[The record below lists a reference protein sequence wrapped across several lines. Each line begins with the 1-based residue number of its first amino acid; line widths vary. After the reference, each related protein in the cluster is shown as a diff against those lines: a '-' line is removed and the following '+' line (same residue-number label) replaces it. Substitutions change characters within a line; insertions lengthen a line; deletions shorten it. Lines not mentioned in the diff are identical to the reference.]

1 MKKITKI
8 LFFVG
13 MLITVI
19 LMVLIL
25 QKHWLLEKDVLDLKQ
40 VQAQIPIETVELIN
54 NQTKILQK
62 YENLYNENNDLIGW
76 IKIDGTNINYPVM
89 YTPSNKNFYL
99 HKNWEKQESKMG
111 LPYLDERCNIENS
124 DNLIIYAHNVKG
136 DKMFGGLKKYK
147 NEEHYKNHKLI
158 KFDTLYEE
166 QQYEIIS
173 VFITKVFYNNENADE
188 DFLYY
193 NYLNFENIE
202 TYNDF
207 IENIKQKSFY
217 NTEVLSNYGDKFITL
232 STCDYTY
239 ENARLVVV
247 AVKLNNNE

>member
-8 LFFVG
+8 LFFIGILVT
-13 MLITVI
+13 LI
-19 LMVLIL
+19 LMLLIV

-40 VQAQIPIETVELIN
+40 VQAQIPIEAVELIN

-62 YENLYNENNDLIGW
+62 YESLYNENNDLIGW
-76 IKIDGTNINYPVM
+76 VQIDGTNVNYPVM

-99 HKNWEKQESKMG
+99 HKNWKKQESKIG

-147 NEEHYKNHKLI
+147 NEEYYKNHKLI

-173 VFITKVFYNNENADE
+173 VFITKVFYNNENVDE

-193 NYLNFENIE
+193 NYLNFDNIDI
-202 TYNDF
+202 YNDF

-217 NTEVLSNYGDKFITL
+217 NTDITSNYGDKFITL

-247 AVKLNNNE
+247 AVKLN

>member
-8 LFFVG
+8 LFFIGILVT
-13 MLITVI
+13 LI
-19 LMVLIL
+19 LMLLIV

-40 VQAQIPIETVELIN
+40 VQAQIPIESVELIN

-62 YENLYNENNDLIGW
+62 YESLYNENNDLIGW
-76 IKIDGTNINYPVM
+76 IQIDGTNVNYPVM

-99 HKNWEKQESKMG
+99 HKNWKKQESKIG

-147 NEEHYKNHKLI
+147 NEEYYKNHKLI

-173 VFITKVFYNNENADE
+173 VFITKVFYNNENVDE

-193 NYLNFENIE
+193 NYLNFDNIDI
-202 TYNDF
+202 YNDF

-217 NTEVLSNYGDKFITL
+217 NTDITSNYGDKFITL

-247 AVKLNNNE
+247 AVKLN

>member
-8 LFFVG
+8 LFFIGILVT
-13 MLITVI
+13 LI
-19 LMVLIL
+19 LMLLIV

-40 VQAQIPIETVELIN
+40 VQAQIPIEAVELIN

-62 YENLYNENNDLIGW
+62 YESLYNENNDLIGW
-76 IKIDGTNINYPVM
+76 IQIDGTNVNYPVM

-99 HKNWEKQESKMG
+99 HKNWKKQESKIG

-147 NEEHYKNHKLI
+147 NEEYYKNHKLI

-173 VFITKVFYNNENADE
+173 VFITKVFYNNENVDE

-193 NYLNFENIE
+193 NYLNFDNIDI
-202 TYNDF
+202 YNDF

-217 NTEVLSNYGDKFITL
+217 NTDITSNYGDKFITL

-247 AVKLNNNE
+247 AVKLN

>member
-8 LFFVG
+8 LFFIGILVT
-13 MLITVI
+13 LI
-19 LMVLIL
+19 LMLLIV

-40 VQAQIPIETVELIN
+40 VQAQIPIEAVELIN

-62 YENLYNENNDLIGW
+62 YESLYNENNDLIGW
-76 IKIDGTNINYPVM
+76 IQIDGTNVNYPVM

-99 HKNWEKQESKMG
+99 HKNWKKQESKIG

-147 NEEHYKNHKLI
+147 NEEYYKNHKLI

-173 VFITKVFYNNENADE
+173 VFITKVFYNNENVDE

-193 NYLNFENIE
+193 N
-202 TYNDF
+202 
-207 IENIKQKSFY
+207 
-217 NTEVLSNYGDKFITL
+217 
-232 STCDYTY
+232 
-239 ENARLVVV
+239 
-247 AVKLNNNE
+247 